1 MVKLSLKSRALKSS
15 LMRPEEG
22 RSHLPPPF
30 SLFFNAACHAHYHRA
45 AAAKQRHSVVWLH
58 RKRSQS
64 FHVDKNE
71 TIKSIN
77 ILQKASVTLCFISR
91 QVLHRTIPICLPS
104 SHLYD
109 SRFESLVI
117 WPKALSQCRNLGQS
131 NKSLLNGVMK
141 WLLA

>member
-1 MVKLSLKSRALKSS
+1 MSHKPTGGDKVSTRDGKTKFEISRFEIC

-117 WPKALSQCRNLGQS
+117 
-131 NKSLLNGVMK
+131 
-141 WLLA
+141 